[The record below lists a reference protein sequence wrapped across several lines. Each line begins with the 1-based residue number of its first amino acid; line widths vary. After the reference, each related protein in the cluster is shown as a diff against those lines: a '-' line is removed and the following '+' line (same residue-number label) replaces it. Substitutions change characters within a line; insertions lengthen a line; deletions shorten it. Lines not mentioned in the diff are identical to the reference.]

1 LTRAAVDLALD
12 LVAIPSPSGE
22 EREIADALHAALS
35 VHPHLRVLRDGDTLV
50 ARTELGRA
58 ERVVVAGH
66 LDTVPAAAGLVPAL
80 VDGVLR
86 GRGSVDMKAGVAAMA
101 HLAATLDRPSRDVTW
116 VFYDHE
122 EVARDLN
129 GLRRVIVRHPEWVTG
144 TFAVLGEPTSA
155 RLEGGC
161 NGSIRV
167 RATLAGKAA
176 HAARAWLGANAI
188 HAAAPLL
195 ERLARYTPAR
205 VRVDGLEYR
214 ESLNAVLISGG
225 TATNVIPDRCTV
237 TVNYRFAPDKTV
249 DDAVRHLS
257 AVLTGA
263 DAGSDAGADAGPD
276 SGPATDAGLAL
287 EVVDRA
293 PGARPGLEVAGAKEF
308 ARVVARHG
316 GGEPTAKVGWTDVAQ
331 FAELGIPAVNCGP
344 GDPGLAHADNEH
356 CPLGQIDT
364 YTRILREWLG

>member
-1 LTRAAVDLALD
+1 LDLTRDPADLALD
-12 LVAIPSPSGE
+12 LVAIPSPSGQ
-22 EREIADALHAALS
+22 EREIADHLHSALATQ
-35 VHPHLRVLRDGDTLV
+35 PHLRVLRDGDTLV

-58 ERVVVAGH
+58 ERVILAGH
-66 LDTVPAAAGLVPAL
+66 LDTVPAAAGLVPGVHGGAL
-80 VDGVLR
+80 W
-86 GRGSVDMKAGVAAMA
+86 GRGSVDMKAGVAVMA
-101 HLAATLDRPSRDVTW
+101 HLAATLDCPSRDVTW

-122 EVARDLN
+122 EVARDVN
-129 GLRRVIVRHPEWVTG
+129 GLRRVIAHHPEWVTG

-161 NGSIRV
+161 NGSVRV
-167 RATLAGKAA
+167 HATMVGRAA
-176 HAARAWLGANAI
+176 HAARAWLGVNAI

-195 ERLARYTPAR
+195 ERLARYAPAT
-205 VRVDGLEYR
+205 VQVDGLEFR

-225 TATNVIPDRCTV
+225 AATNVIPDRCIL

-249 DDAVRHLS
+249 DDAVAHLRD
-257 AVLTGA
+257 VLTGA
-263 DAGSDAGADAGPD
+263 EV
-276 SGPATDAGLAL
+276 

-293 PGARPGLEVAGAKEF
+293 PGARPGLDAAPAREF

-344 GDPGLAHADNEH
+344 GDPGLAHTDGEH
-356 CPLGQIDT
+356 CPLEQIDT
-364 YTRILREWLG
+364 YAGIVREWLG